1 MADGRF
7 LAALLLALLV
17 ATAGGGERPDP
28 LTPGALAEWLAQADP
43 PLVLDVRGTEAYRAG
58 TVPGALD
65 AGRDAAGFTPDGRG
79 GAVVLI
85 AGASDALPGWRA
97 RLTAAGH
104 AVYLLQG
111 GMVAWRDAGLPL
123 EFGTR
128 YVRPGT
134 VPFVIPRGLCEMN
147 EPAQVFE

>member
-7 LAALLLALLV
+7 LAALLLALFV
-17 ATAGGGERPDP
+17 AVAGGGERPVS

-65 AGRDAAGFTPDGRG
+65 AGRDATGFTPDGRG

-85 AGASDALPGWRA
+85 ADTNDPLPGWRA
-97 RLTAAGH
+97 CLAAAGH
-104 AVYLLQG
+104 AVYRLQG
-111 GMVAWRDAGLPL
+111 GMAAWREAGLPL